1 MRRRLLRIVFPVAL
15 IASIIAVV
23 ASLVFWRTEEHY
35 RTASNQEAAAL
46 LGVATT
52 TNDAA
57 EMIAN
62 LRHPSAAQISTGT
75 ELLYHYGYLPSDYA
89 SLSAGRFFQQTLL
102 LMLAAIIIFAVAV
115 IIYFGWRDRR
125 RSQQVTRLITYIQ
138 HLNERVYDL
147 RLEQNSEDELSQL
160 SNELYKF
167 MVVLREA
174 AENNQKARQQLETAL
189 ADISHQ
195 LRTPLTSM
203 QVLVDNIHDDPN
215 MPVAVRQ
222 DFLRSIS
229 RQVESM
235 SDLVT
240 TLLNLAKFDNG
251 TIHLQRSFVETGE
264 LLQKVCRKLEVLA
277 DLCEVTITLEGDLHA
292 KVRLDQRW
300 QVEALTNIVKNCLE
314 HSDPGSQVTLRAQDG
329 PLFWRLHII
338 DTGEGIAA
346 KDLRRIFDRFYKT
359 ANSVADSVGIG
370 LAFAKTVIEA
380 DRGQIT
386 AKSQVG
392 RGTEFIVT
400 YFK

>member
-240 TLLNLAKFDNG
+240 TLLNLAKLD
-251 TIHLQRSFVETGE
+251 
-264 LLQKVCRKLEVLA
+264 RK
-277 DLCEVTITLEGDLHA
+277 
-292 KVRLDQRW
+292 
-300 QVEALTNIVKNCLE
+300 
-314 HSDPGSQVTLRAQDG
+314 
-329 PLFWRLHII
+329 
-338 DTGEGIAA
+338 
-346 KDLRRIFDRFYKT
+346 
-359 ANSVADSVGIG
+359 SVV
-370 LAFAKTVIEA
+370 
-380 DRGQIT
+380 
-386 AKSQVG
+386 
-392 RGTEFIVT
+392 
-400 YFK
+400 